1 MNIVMWKTGSIKLDN
16 VVLKLIVLK
25 KINIMNMGEKKI
37 YTWVATKNSKKRASP
52 IKESSKF
59 LMTYVLELSFKTIC
73 IIVFILNM
81 DVVVVT
87 CFTCRNS
94 S

>member
-25 KINIMNMGEKKI
+25 KINIMNMGKI
-37 YTWVATKNSKKRASP
+37 YISRWQRKIAKRASP
-52 IKESSKF
+52 IKESSKL

-73 IIVFILNM
+73 ITVFILNM
-81 DVVVVT
+81 DVVIVT

>member
-25 KINIMNMGEKKI
+25 KINIMNMGKI
-37 YTWVATKNSKKRASP
+37 YISRWQRKIKKSFS
-52 IKESSKF
+52 IKESSKL

-73 IIVFILNM
+73 ITVFILNM
-81 DVVVVT
+81 DVVIVT